1 MKRNKLIKRQGGGY
15 VAPQDNTKVA
25 KKPVIKPIK
34 LTPEQ
39 IKNIQLKKLQE
50 SSGKARIYDA
60 NKAKYY
66 RNLQNFYNQNVFGY
80 GISGNQTRYDPTTP
94 EGQAAIQQNFDYAKG
109 NATDFLSNVAGV
121 GLTSGAS
128 MAGRG
133 AIQLYNRLTK
143 GVFRTPSKNGAL
155 GTLKQYS
162 KNPIGGGAEAV
173 VVDNTPTTVGKMT
186 SIPVEEMAARNQ
198 IPNTV
203 PSKYIG
209 YVKDRGTKLPTY
221 VQRKLRILTEQTFP
235 RYANKLDRAME
246 KSGFRR
252 VNDPNVQYRAY
263 TNGQVVV
270 DDVAP
275 GNVGLDWLRRPKMI
289 DFNLQTVPEWTAQG
303 FTLKDGGK
311 LQRMQE
317 GGSFKDIAIGMVPLV
332 GTYQDYKTFK
342 QDPSLANLGWLALS
356 GIGDVLFFTGA
367 GAAIKGIKAARAA
380 AKVRRSIA
388 SARSAT
394 RQKNFEKM
402 FDRSQ
407 KGKQAFTG
415 WVASGKNLKRAQ
427 DKLGIAQQAVNQ
439 SFKQAGI
446 KIGTDLFQGAVLDT
460 TQQLINN

>member
-1 MKRNKLIKRQGGGY
+1 MRRSKLVKRQKGGY
-15 VAPQDNTKVA
+15 VAPQDNIRVV
-25 KKPVIKPIK
+25 KKQVIKPIK

-39 IKNIQLKKLQE
+39 IKNIQLKKLQQ

-60 NKAKYY
+60 DKAKYY

-109 NATDFLSNVAGV
+109 NATNFLSNVTGV
-121 GLTSGAS
+121 GLTSDIS

-133 AIQLYNRLTK
+133 AIQFHNKLTK

-209 YVKDRGTKLPTY
+209 YVKDRRTKLPTY
-221 VQRKLRILTEQTFP
+221 IQQKVKVLTEQTFP
-235 RYANKLDRAME
+235 KYVGKLDKAME
-246 KSGFRR
+246 RSGFRR

-289 DFNLQTVPEWTAQG
+289 DFNMQTVPEWTAQG
-303 FTLKDGGK
+303 FHLKRGGK
-311 LQRMQE
+311 L
-317 GGSFKDIAIGMVPLV
+317 
-332 GTYQDYKTFK
+332 
-342 QDPSLANLGWLALS
+342 
-356 GIGDVLFFTGA
+356 
-367 GAAIKGIKAARAA
+367 
-380 AKVRRSIA
+380 
-388 SARSAT
+388 
-394 RQKNFEKM
+394 
-402 FDRSQ
+402 
-407 KGKQAFTG
+407 
-415 WVASGKNLKRAQ
+415 
-427 DKLGIAQQAVNQ
+427 
-439 SFKQAGI
+439 
-446 KIGTDLFQGAVLDT
+446 
-460 TQQLINN
+460 

>member
-1 MKRNKLIKRQGGGY
+1 MKRNKFLKRQEGGY
-15 VAPQDNTKVA
+15 VAPQDNTKVV

-50 SSGKARIYDA
+50 SSGKTRIYDA
-60 NKAKYY
+60 DKAKYY

-80 GISGNQTRYDPTTP
+80 GISGNQTRYDPTTT

-121 GLTSGAS
+121 GLASGAS

-133 AIQLYNRLTK
+133 ATQLYNRLTK

-173 VVDNTPTTVGKMT
+173 VVNNTPTTVGKMT

-221 VQRKLRILTEQTFP
+221 IQRKLKILTEQTFP
-235 RYANKLDRAME
+235 KYANKLDRAME
-246 KSGFRR
+246 RSGFRR

-289 DFNLQTVPEWTAQG
+289 DFNMQTVPEWTAQG
-303 FTLKDGGK
+303 FTLKDGGI
-311 LQRMQE
+311 LQICR
-317 GGSFKDIAIGMVPLV
+317 
-332 GTYQDYKTFK
+332 
-342 QDPSLANLGWLALS
+342 
-356 GIGDVLFFTGA
+356 
-367 GAAIKGIKAARAA
+367 
-380 AKVRRSIA
+380 
-388 SARSAT
+388 
-394 RQKNFEKM
+394 
-402 FDRSQ
+402 
-407 KGKQAFTG
+407 
-415 WVASGKNLKRAQ
+415 
-427 DKLGIAQQAVNQ
+427 
-439 SFKQAGI
+439 
-446 KIGTDLFQGAVLDT
+446 
-460 TQQLINN
+460 